1 MKNEEILQKNL
12 YTCKIFCTFAVAKVI
27 YMEQILDLAK
37 VEQAKRMMAEA
48 KRIVIFTHIA
58 PDGDAMGSS
67 LGMRHWIEST
77 EYRVQNTDL
86 SDQKVTVIT
95 PNACPEFLAWLPGAD
110 EVLVYEGHEA
120 QADQVI
126 AEADLHIC
134 LDFNEPKR
142 IGPVGERILL
152 YECPKIMI
160 DHHLNPSDFAT
171 VAFSYPHSTS
181 TCELVYRFITSTEYR
196 VQSTDLITKDIA
208 VCLYTGLMTDTGN
221 FAFNSN
227 NPDIYEMIAELLRA
241 GINKDEIYNAVFNQ
255 YSPDRLR
262 LIGYALHRK
271 LQLFPEHHLALI
283 TLSDEELQRFHY
295 VAGDTEGLVNMPL
308 QISDVYY
315 SVFMREQP
323 PKPGTSNPV
332 IKISFR
338 SQGDRPVNIMA
349 HEVFGGGGHANA
361 SGGDYI
367 GSLGRAVRVF
377 LKNYPKYLKKD

>member
-1 MKNEEILQKNL
+1 MH
-12 YTCKIFCTFAVAKVI
+12 AKFGS
-27 YMEQILDLAK
+27 MEQILDLAK
-37 VEQAKRMMAEA
+37 VEQAKRMIAEA

-67 LGMRHWIEST
+67 LGMKHWLGS
-77 EYRVQNTDL
+77 EYWVKG
-86 SDQKVTVIT
+86 SEYSVVSSQKVTVIT

-110 EVLVYEGHEA
+110 EVLVYEGHETE
-120 QADQVI
+120 ADQVI

-142 IGPVGERILL
+142 IGLVGERIVLN
-152 YECPKIMI
+152 ECPKIMI

-181 TCELVYRFITSTEYR
+181 TCELVYRFITSTDGGSQYS
-196 VQSTDLITKDIA
+196 VISNQIA
-208 VCLYTGLMTDTGN
+208 ICLYTGLMTDTGN

-227 NPDIYEMIAELLRA
+227 NPDIYEMIAQLLRA

-271 LQLFPEHHLALI
+271 LQLFPEHHMALI

-295 VAGDTEGLVNMPL
+295 KAGDTEGLVNMPL

>member
-1 MKNEEILQKNL
+1 
-12 YTCKIFCTFAVAKVI
+12 
-27 YMEQILDLAK
+27 MEQILDLAK
-37 VEQAKRMMAEA
+37 VEEAKGLIAQA

-67 LGMRHWIEST
+67 LAMKGWLENT
-77 EYRVQNTDL
+77 EYRIQSTDL
-86 SDQKVTVIT
+86 NSQQVTVIT
-95 PNACPEFLAWLPGAD
+95 PNACPEFLAWLPGAKD
-110 EVLVYEGHEA
+110 VLVYEGHEKE
-120 QADQVI
+120 ADQVI
-126 AEADLHIC
+126 AEADMHIC

-142 IGPVGERILL
+142 IGPVGERIMLNN
-152 YECPKIMI
+152 CPKIMI

-171 VAFSYPHSTS
+171 IAFSYPHATS
-181 TCELVYRFITSTEYR
+181 TCELVYRFIAAVSR
-196 VQSTDLITKDIA
+196 QSSAISRQIA
-208 VCLYTGLMTDTGN
+208 ICLYTGLMTDTGN

-227 NPDIYEMIAELLRA
+227 NPDIYEMIADLLRA
-241 GINKDEIYNAVFNQ
+241 GINKDEIYDAVFNQ

-283 TLSDEELQRFHY
+283 ALSDEELQRFNY
-295 VAGDTEGLVNMPL
+295 KAGDTEGLVNMPL

-323 PKPGTSNPV
+323 PKPGTSLPV

-367 GSLGRAVRVF
+367 GSLGRAIRTF
-377 LKNYPKYLKKD
+377 LKHYPSYLRKD